1 MSAAERFWA
10 KLREHVFTPQVS
22 DEQVADLLA
31 RARDQLP
38 PPVIW
43 LFGKAQSG
51 KTSLIR
57 ALTGSTRAEIGSGF
71 RPCTRTASKYAFPDE
86 AHPFVEFLDTRG
98 LGEVAYDPA
107 DDLARFAGE
116 AHLLLVVVKATDH
129 ALAPLVEPLRQIRR
143 AKPAWPAIVAQTC
156 LHEAYP
162 PGQGH
167 VLPYPWNA
175 STEPP
180 PAEGDLAR
188 TLAAQRQQLGWL
200 EATFVPL
207 DFTLPEDGLAPE
219 FYGLEALWS
228 ALEVALPRGLRAMLA
243 DQAGVRETLRDV
255 YFQRAHAHVM
265 SYAAAAGLA
274 AGIPVPLVD
283 VPLVLGVQA
292 KMFHT
297 LASLY
302 GQELSPARFAEVAG
316 TLGMGFLARLGGRE
330 LLKFIPG
337 FGSTVAALYA
347 AASTYALGRTLCAY
361 FSYARAGDLPDPE
374 VLRQLYAEQ
383 FEAGRRRLATLL
395 KPGAPTPEARP

>member
-1 MSAAERFWA
+1 MSVAERFWA

-22 DEQVADLLA
+22 DEQVAELLA

-71 RPCTRTASKYAFPDE
+71 RPCTRTAARYAFPDE
-86 AHPFVEFLDTRG
+86 EHPFVEFLDTRG

-107 DDLARFAGE
+107 EDLTRFAGE

-129 ALAPLVEPLRQIRR
+129 ALAPLVEPLQQIRR
-143 AKPAWPAIVAQTC
+143 AKPAWPVLVAQTC

-167 VLPYPWNA
+167 VLPYPWT
-175 STEPP
+175 SPGEPL
-180 PAEGDLAR
+180 PAESDLAR
-188 TLAAQRQQLGWL
+188 TLATQRAELEWLG
-200 EATFVPL
+200 ATFVPL

-219 FYGLEALWS
+219 FYGLDALWS
-228 ALEVALPRGLRAMLA
+228 ALESALPHGLRAMLA
-243 DQAGVRETLRDV
+243 DQAGVRESLRDV
-255 YFQRAHAHVM
+255 YFQRAHAHVL

-274 AGIPVPLVD
+274 AGIPLPLVD

-292 KMFHT
+292 KMFHA
-297 LASLY
+297 LATLY

-316 TLGMGFLARLGGRE
+316 TLGVGFLARLGGRE

-374 VLRQLYAEQ
+374 MLRQLYAEQ
-383 FEAGRRRLATLL
+383 FEAGRRRLTMLWNSRPQTAE
-395 KPGAPTPEARP
+395 PAP